1 MPLQDLNLNELRI
14 FATVYRTGGM
24 TSAAQELHLTQSGV
38 SQHISS
44 LETALEVKLFDRLK
58 RKLYPTPAARSL
70 YEACRSGF
78 DTLENTLASIK
89 GGEDTLVGIVRIGMP
104 QEFGTHVLAPLLG
117 AFAQQNPRLRFELQ
131 FEYSQFIINELIRGE
146 LDIAFVDE
154 FSRHPSVETENVY
167 AETLDLCISKSLLKS
182 LGKAALTQDYFESIP
197 YVDYDATAPLTP
209 SWLRHHY
216 DIKNPQLKYRA
227 IAPATQGVASLITSG
242 MGAGILPR
250 HVSLKLGVQHDL
262 HIFKSKTQP
271 LTNNIALAL
280 LKGRT
285 HSQAVSRLST
295 SLRQQLKSLSQ
306 RNH

>member
-1 MPLQDLNLNELRI
+1 MPLQGLNLNELRI
-14 FATVYRTGGM
+14 FVSVYRTGGM

-44 LETALEVKLFDRLK
+44 LETALEVKLFDRIK

-70 YEACRSGF
+70 YQACRIGF

-89 GGEDTLVGIVRIGMP
+89 GGEETLVGIVRIGMP
-104 QEFGTHVLAPLLG
+104 QEFGIHVLAPILG
-117 AFAQQNPRLRFELQ
+117 AFAQENPRLRFELR

-167 AETLDLCISKSLLKS
+167 SETLDLCISKALLKTF
-182 LGKAALTQDYFESIP
+182 GKTSHTQAYFESLP
-197 YVDYDATAPLTP
+197 YVDYDSSAPLAP
-209 SWLRHHY
+209 SWIRHHY
-216 DIKNPQLKYRA
+216 NIKNPKLKYRA

-250 HVSLKLGVQHDL
+250 HVSLKLGTQHDL
-262 HIFKSKTQP
+262 HIFKSPKQP

-285 HSQAVSRLST
+285 HSQAVSRLSA
-295 SLRQQLKSLSQ
+295 SLRKQLKSLSQ
-306 RNH
+306 HNT